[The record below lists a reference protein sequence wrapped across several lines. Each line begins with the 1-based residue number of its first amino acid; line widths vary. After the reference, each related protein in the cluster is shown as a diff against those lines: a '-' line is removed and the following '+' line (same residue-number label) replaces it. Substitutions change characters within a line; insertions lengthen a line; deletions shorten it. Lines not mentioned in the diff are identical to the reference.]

1 MYTCICI
8 CNLIFYVI
16 HIFFYLVSLFIYKRI
31 EIQYFGE
38 SHSVSNT
45 ITMSSYSNTTS
56 VPTCHLALYDA
67 SWNSQSQN
75 ASTAKSADTGTVET

>member
-1 MYTCICI
+1 M
-8 CNLIFYVI
+8 
-16 HIFFYLVSLFIYKRI
+16 
-31 EIQYFGE
+31 
-38 SHSVSNT
+38 SNT
-45 ITMSSYSNTTS
+45 ITMGSYSNTTTS